1 MRLRRPVA
9 TLAPDRPVRGL
20 VLGLALG
27 LALGASGCNY
37 GFQAGA
43 ALDIQTLAVEPF
55 ENDTDRLELT
65 QEVYDVLLRELPRAL
80 GVRQAGEEAADAVV
94 RGTITSYRVS
104 APNYRPGATGEVP
117 EVLQREVVIAVAVQ
131 VIDLRENLVLWESRS
146 LQSQGQ
152 YLEASE
158 TEDQGRA
165 AAIGLLVQKIVDG
178 AQSTW

>member
-1 MRLRRPVA
+1 MRRVVPL
-9 TLAPDRPVRGL
+9 L
-20 VLGLALG
+20 VLLA
-27 LALGASGCNY
+27 GAGCNY

-43 ALDIQTLAVEPF
+43 RLDINTLAVEPF

-65 QEVYDVLLRELPRAL
+65 QEVYDVLLRELPRQL
-80 GVRQAGEEAADAVV
+80 GVRQSGEESADAVV
-94 RGTITSYRVS
+94 RGTITSYRVN
-104 APNYRPGATGEVP
+104 APSYRPGQQGERP
-117 EVLQREVVIAVAVQ
+117 EVLQREVVIAVSVQ

-158 TEDQGRA
+158 TEDQGRLQ
-165 AAIGLLVQKIVDG
+165 AIELLVQKIVDG

>member
-1 MRLRRPVA
+1 VTHRPLFA
-9 TLAPDRPVRGL
+9 RPHWALLL
-20 VLGLALG
+20 VLA
-27 LALGASGCNY
+27 AASGCNY

-43 ALDIQTLAVEPF
+43 ALNIRTLAVVPF

-80 GVRQAGEEAADAVV
+80 GVRQSGEEAADAVV
-94 RGTITSYRVS
+94 RGTITSYRVN
-104 APNYRPGATGEVP
+104 APNYRPGDAGARP
-117 EVLQREVVIAVAVQ
+117 EVLQREVIIAVSVQ

-158 TEDQGRA
+158 TEDQGRLT
-165 AAIGLLVQKIVDG
+165 AIELLVQKIVDG

>member
-1 MRLRRPVA
+1 
-9 TLAPDRPVRGL
+9 
-20 VLGLALG
+20 
-27 LALGASGCNY
+27 
-37 GFQAGA
+37 
-43 ALDIQTLAVEPF
+43 
-55 ENDTDRLELT
+55 
-65 QEVYDVLLRELPRAL
+65 
-80 GVRQAGEEAADAVV
+80 
-94 RGTITSYRVS
+94 
-104 APNYRPGATGEVP
+104 
-117 EVLQREVVIAVAVQ
+117 VLQREVVIAVAVQ